1 MNDFEYI
8 KALTDIDDS
17 FVAEAAGASYTAKST
32 HNRKIVLLVAA
43 AMMSLMLV
51 ACSIL
56 VARSEVFTDK
66 TPSADVE
73 DRVEVL
79 TEQTPENFNDV
90 YLSRY
95 TELLAEYGM
104 SEEDIVVK
112 TYQEYI
118 RYGYY
123 FDEVILVT
131 KDTAVGRIITD
142 AENFTFDVEFIGFFY
157 NKRTDEFKTIS
168 EKTTAPGGRIEFI
181 MNAEYGWECFGGIL
195 RRTHPE
201 SEYKGFFGIYMHK
214 YGIEPSVRAMQYMD
228 TYYDEM
234 QKSQSPGPHPWNEIE
249 DIATV
254 KSDWV
259 YGRDISIFAPT
270 DSDDQL
276 ARIEQIAS
284 AFDMSGITNGTAFYD
299 KQTVSDGQFI
309 ELGYAYDKDRFIAF
323 MNNTIESTIIPD
335 PIEPTIVEDWHISMV
350 FYNDVNDQYRVI
362 KRNYAEFTDYVLA
375 IETEENWDF
384 IGVYIYRSKPES
396 DEYEFIDYYDFTPV
410 EGDEADSQKFWE
422 RIRQEIEQDKNST
435 LQVRELRLRNKK

>member
-1 MNDFEYI
+1 MRGNEFLDKMDLVDPIYVEE
-8 KALTDIDDS
+8 ADS
-17 FVAEAAGASYTAKST
+17 NIVEVSRK
-32 HNRKIVLLVAA
+32 RKIVLLVAA
-43 AMMSLMLV
+43 IMMSLMLV
-51 ACSIL
+51 ACSII

-66 TPSADVE
+66 TPVVE
-73 DRVEVL
+73 IENRIEAI
-79 TEQTPENFNDV
+79 TEPKTIEDFNDA

-142 AENFTFDVEFIGFFY
+142 AESFTFDVEFIGFFY
-157 NKRTDEFKTIS
+157 NERTDEFKTIS
-168 EKTTAPGGRIEFI
+168 EKITAPGGKIEII
-181 MNAEYGWECFGGIL
+181 MDAEYGWECFGGIL

-201 SEYKGFFGIYMHK
+201 SEYKGFYGIWIHK

-234 QKSQSPGPHPWNEIE
+234 QRSQSPGPRPWNEIE
-249 DIATV
+249 DIATI

-259 YGRDISIFAPT
+259 YGRDISVFAST
-270 DSDDQL
+270 ESDDPFAQ
-276 ARIEQIAS
+276 IEQIAS

-299 KQTVSDGQFI
+299 KQTVSNSQFVEI
-309 ELGYAYDKDRFIAF
+309 GYAYDKDRFIAF
-323 MNNTIESTIIPD
+323 MNNTIESTVVD
-335 PIEPTIVEDWHISMV
+335 DWHISMV
-350 FYNDVNDQYRVI
+350 FYNKINDQYRVI
-362 KRNYAEFTDYVLA
+362 ERNYAEFIDNVLA
-375 IETEENWDF
+375 IETKENWD
-384 IGVYIYRSKPES
+384 IVGVYMYHSKPEPN
-396 DEYEFIDYYDFTPV
+396 ENEFIDYYDFTPV

-422 RIRQEIEQDKNST
+422 RIQQEIEQ
-435 LQVRELRLRNKK
+435 NKQLYNTTKLD